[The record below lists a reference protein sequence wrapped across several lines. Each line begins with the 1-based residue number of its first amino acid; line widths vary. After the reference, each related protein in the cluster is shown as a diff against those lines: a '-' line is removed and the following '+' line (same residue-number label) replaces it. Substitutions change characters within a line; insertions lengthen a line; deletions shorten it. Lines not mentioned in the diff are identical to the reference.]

1 MKLAVLPFNAVE
13 GTPPALGRQFSN
25 FACDTIRVAT
35 GADFNPVSFLA
46 EIDDTDGKRAAY
58 VNISDT
64 LLDKQWIDQLFEQ
77 SEADGA
83 MDGLVKVPAEGQIE
97 LTVRFHKKDGEAPVF
112 DETWTFAEAELFTH
126 LHRLVKE
133 LAKFGEVEL
142 PEDIAGDTMDFG
154 TDDAGA
160 FIKFLE
166 GYDALMYINQSN
178 GRVAREFSPE
188 PAIESL
194 MASIKADPDFLGPYE
209 TLITLCR
216 KLAEFRIGTFDLV
229 EKTLKEVIQLV
240 PDDYRGWFALGEAY
254 QSIGDPTKSADA
266 YEKAVQI
273 EPEESALYTRLGI
286 AQLGMNMPVNAER
299 NFRKAVEMEGP
310 DKPTMDYLAMVLAQ
324 TGRPHEVPALW
335 KEQIERDPTNPQ
347 PRAKYAISLMQ
358 AGREDDGVA
367 AFEQALAEVED
378 AAMVKRFFAPVLVQ
392 RKELDRAMDLYEDV
406 LEVAPNDV
414 QVLLEYANTLR
425 DAGREF
431 EIPNVLR
438 DVLASNPDPNTRAQT
453 LAWLLELQ
461 EPRRTEVV
469 EKAAKKMEEGDF
481 DGAIRD
487 LKPLRNWLA
496 DYWKL
501 WAMLAAA
508 HNRLQQWEDAE
519 ECSRRLIEL
528 FPGCEPAFGEM
539 STALHGLERDEEAYN
554 MMRWA
559 AQNMPQ
565 SLGIHVNLA
574 LAASRAGHKEEATQ
588 LARQLREAVGPNE
601 ELEQVLAEIER

>member
-35 GADFNPVSFLA
+35 GADLNPVSFLA
-46 EIDDTDGKRAAY
+46 EIDDVDGKRAAY
-58 VNISDT
+58 VNIADT

-77 SEADGA
+77 SEAEGA
-83 MDGLVKVPAEGQIE
+83 MDGLVKVPEEGKLE
-97 LTVRFHKKDGEAPVF
+97 LTVRFHRKGEEAPAF
-112 DETWTFAEAELFTH
+112 DETWTFAHDELFVH

-133 LAKFGEVEL
+133 LAKFGQVEL
-142 PEDIAGDTMDFG
+142 PEDLAGETMDFG
-154 TDDAGA
+154 TDDPNA
-160 FIKFLE
+160 FLSFLE

-194 MASIKADPDFLGPYE
+194 MKSIKADPDFLGPYE
-209 TLITLCR
+209 TMINLSR
-216 KLAEFRIGTFDLV
+216 KLVEHRIGTFDMVEKALKDLV
-229 EKTLKEVIQLV
+229 EIV
-240 PDDYRGWFALGEAY
+240 PDDYQAWFVLGEAY

-273 EPEESALYTRLGI
+273 EPEESSLYTRLGI

-310 DKPTMDYLAMVLAQ
+310 QKPTLDYLAMVLGQ
-324 TGRPHEVPALW
+324 TGRGHEVPALW
-335 KEQIERDPTNPQ
+335 KEQIERDPSNPQ
-347 PRAKYAISLMQ
+347 ARAKYAISLMQ
-358 AGREDDGVA
+358 AGREDEGIA
-367 AFEQALAEVED
+367 AFETGLEEVED
-378 AAMVKRFFAPVLVQ
+378 KTMIKRFFAPVLVQ
-392 RKELDRAMDLYEDV
+392 KKELDRAMDMYEDV
-406 LEVAPNDV
+406 LEAAPNDV
-414 QVLLEYANTLR
+414 QLLLEYANTLKE
-425 DAGREF
+425 AGREF

-481 DGAIRD
+481 EGAIRD

-508 HNRLQQWEDAE
+508 HNRLKQWEDAE
-519 ECSRRLIEL
+519 DCSRRLIEL

-601 ELEQVLAEIER
+601 ELEKVLAEIDR